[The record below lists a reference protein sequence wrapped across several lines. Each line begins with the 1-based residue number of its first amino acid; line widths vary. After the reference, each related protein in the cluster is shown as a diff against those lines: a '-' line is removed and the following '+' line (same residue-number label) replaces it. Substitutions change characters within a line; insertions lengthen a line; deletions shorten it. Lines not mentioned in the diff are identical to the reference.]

1 MPPVET
7 ITATA
12 AVPPAATTT
21 ATISPAKTQAAR
33 ARPDAG
39 IRKIPKHHLM
49 FARVMPQGMPMYK
62 VINTSM
68 CSLGSIFEA
77 IELFFRTK
85 DFKLYQQ
92 YVYGMT
98 LDNWGIEFKEKLK
111 R

>member
-1 MPPVET
+1 
-7 ITATA
+7 
-12 AVPPAATTT
+12 
-21 ATISPAKTQAAR
+21 
-33 ARPDAG
+33 
-39 IRKIPKHHLM
+39 
-49 FARVMPQGMPMYK
+49 MYK